1 MYLSQNKCQILNGI
15 ATIVRGFHVW
25 KTKRAFT
32 VSSIAGEELKSKLG
46 TGGGGESLPEQN
58 CQNKSI

>member
-46 TGGGGESLPEQN
+46 TGGGEFTRTKLS
-58 CQNKSI
+58 K